1 MRLSL
6 ALAFLF
12 FIGSCFG
19 WVLELL
25 YRNLTHRHK
34 KWINP
39 GFCTGPYLPIYG
51 FGLCTLFLLASLED
65 LHLIA
70 NSVWNRVVLFI
81 AMAVTMTLIEYI
93 AGIAC
98 LKYLKVRL
106 WDYSN
111 LWGNIQG
118 IICPLFSF
126 FWAALGAAY
135 YFLVHPYIPECAG
148 VVVQQS
154 GVFLLHR
161 HVLRRV
167 HHRRGA
173 FQPDHR
179 QAEAV
184 RRGKQGR
191 REIREHQGPHPGFQP
206 ECRCQV
212 SLFLPLPFGQP
223 SGRAFEGNVSQAGEA
238 ERQSKVNFPKPPR
251 FLRRLF
257 AGFWANGTKIPE
269 ENRISSAL

>member
-70 NSVWNRVVLFI
+70 DPVWNRVALFL
-81 AMAVTMTLIEYI
+81 AMAVAMTLIEYI
-93 AGIAC
+93 AGLAC

-135 YFLVHPYIPECAG
+135 YFLVHPYILNALAWLSNDLAFSFFIGMFFGVFIIDVVHSSQIIVKLKKFAEENK
-148 VVVQQS
+148 VVVKYES
-154 GVFLLHR
+154 IK
-161 HVLRRV
+161 
-167 HHRRGA
+167 
-173 FQPDHR
+173 DHIR
-179 QAEAV
+179 DFNQNAAAKYHFFSPFRSDSPLAEHLKEMYLKLE
-184 RRGKQGR
+184 KQR
-191 REIREHQGPHPGFQP
+191 DSR
-206 ECRCQV
+206 
-212 SLFLPLPFGQP
+212 
-223 SGRAFEGNVSQAGEA
+223 
-238 ERQSKVNFPKPPR
+238 K
-251 FLRRLF
+251 
-257 AGFWANGTKIPE
+257 
-269 ENRISSAL
+269 

>member
-6 ALAFLF
+6 VLAFLF

-70 NSVWNRVVLFI
+70 DPVWNRVALFL
-81 AMAVTMTLIEYI
+81 AMAVAMTLIEYI
-93 AGIAC
+93 AGLAC

-126 FWAALGAAY
+126 FIGM
-135 YFLVHPYIPECAG
+135 FFGVFIIDVVHSSQIIVKLKKFAEENK
-148 VVVQQS
+148 VVVKYES
-154 GVFLLHR
+154 IK
-161 HVLRRV
+161 
-167 HHRRGA
+167 
-173 FQPDHR
+173 DHIR
-179 QAEAV
+179 DFNQNAAAKYHFFSPFRSDSPLAEHLKEMYLKLE
-184 RRGKQGR
+184 KQR
-191 REIREHQGPHPGFQP
+191 DSR
-206 ECRCQV
+206 
-212 SLFLPLPFGQP
+212 
-223 SGRAFEGNVSQAGEA
+223 
-238 ERQSKVNFPKPPR
+238 K
-251 FLRRLF
+251 
-257 AGFWANGTKIPE
+257 
-269 ENRISSAL
+269 

>member
-6 ALAFLF
+6 VLAFLF

-70 NSVWNRVVLFI
+70 DPVWNRVALFL
-81 AMAVTMTLIEYI
+81 AMAVAMTLIEYI
-93 AGIAC
+93 AGLAC

-135 YFLVHPYIPECAG
+135 YFLVHPYILNALAWL
-148 VVVQQS
+148 S
-154 GVFLLHR
+154 NNL
-161 HVLRRV
+161 
-167 HHRRGA
+167 A
-173 FQPDHR
+173 FSS
-179 QAEAV
+179 
-184 RRGKQGR
+184 
-191 REIREHQGPHPGFQP
+191 
-206 ECRCQV
+206 
-212 SLFLPLPFGQP
+212 SLAC
-223 SGRAFEGNVSQAGEA
+223 SSVCS
-238 ERQSKVNFPKPPR
+238 SST
-251 FLRRLF
+251 
-257 AGFWANGTKIPE
+257 WCIPA
-269 ENRISSAL
+269 RSLSS

>member
-6 ALAFLF
+6 VLAFLF

-70 NSVWNRVVLFI
+70 DPIWNRVALFL
-81 AMAVTMTLIEYI
+81 AMAVAMTLIEYI
-93 AGIAC
+93 AGLAC

-135 YFLVHPYIPECAG
+135 YFLVHPYILNALAWL
-148 VVVQQS
+148 S
-154 GVFLLHR
+154 NNLAFSFFIGVFFGVFAVDAAHSLQIVSKLKKYAVENNVIVHYE
-161 HVLRRV
+161 HIKQQIRRSYEQNAKKY
-167 HHRRGA
+167 HFFRPFSTERPLSEHLKERR
-173 FQPDHR
+173 DT
-179 QAEAV
+179 
-184 RRGKQGR
+184 
-191 REIREHQGPHPGFQP
+191 
-206 ECRCQV
+206 
-212 SLFLPLPFGQP
+212 
-223 SGRAFEGNVSQAGEA
+223 FEQ
-238 ERQSKVNFPKPPR
+238 RP
-251 FLRRLF
+251 
-257 AGFWANGTKIPE
+257 TK
-269 ENRISSAL
+269 RK

>member
-6 ALAFLF
+6 VLAFLF

-51 FGLCTLFLLASLED
+51 FGLCTLFLLASMED

-70 NSVWNRVVLFI
+70 DPVWNRVALFI
-81 AMAVTMTLIEYI
+81 AMAVAMTLIEYI
-93 AGIAC
+93 AGLAC

-135 YFLVHPYIPECAG
+135 YFLVHPYILNALAWLSNNLAFSFFIGMFFGVFIIDVVHSSQIIVKLKKFAEENK
-148 VVVQQS
+148 VVVKYES
-154 GVFLLHR
+154 IK
-161 HVLRRV
+161 
-167 HHRRGA
+167 
-173 FQPDHR
+173 DHIR
-179 QAEAV
+179 DFNQNAAAKYHFFSPFRSDSPLAEHLKEMYLKLE
-184 RRGKQGR
+184 KQR
-191 REIREHQGPHPGFQP
+191 DSR
-206 ECRCQV
+206 
-212 SLFLPLPFGQP
+212 
-223 SGRAFEGNVSQAGEA
+223 
-238 ERQSKVNFPKPPR
+238 K
-251 FLRRLF
+251 
-257 AGFWANGTKIPE
+257 
-269 ENRISSAL
+269 

>member
-6 ALAFLF
+6 VLAFLF

-51 FGLCTLFLLASLED
+51 FGLCTLFLLASMED

-70 NSVWNRVVLFI
+70 DPVWNRVVLFI
-81 AMAVTMTLIEYI
+81 AMAVAMTLIEYI

-135 YFLVHPYIPECAG
+135 YFLIHPYILNA
-148 VVVQQS
+148 
-154 GVFLLHR
+154 L
-161 HVLRRV
+161 
-167 HHRRGA
+167 
-173 FQPDHR
+173 
-179 QAEAV
+179 EAV

-191 REIREHQGPHPGFQP
+191 REIREHQGSYPGFQP
-206 ECRCQV
+206 ERRRQV
-212 SLFLPLPFGQP
+212 PLFLPLPFGQP
-223 SGRAFEGNVSQAGEA
+223 SCRAFEGNVSQAGKA
-238 ERQSKVNFPKPPR
+238 ERQPKVIFPKPPR
-251 FLRRLF
+251 FSRRLF
-257 AGFWANGTKIPE
+257 AGF
-269 ENRISSAL
+269 

>member
-6 ALAFLF
+6 VLAFLF

-51 FGLCTLFLLASLED
+51 FGLCTLFLLASMEN

-70 NSVWNRVVLFI
+70 DPVWNRVVLFI
-81 AMAVTMTLIEYI
+81 AMAVAMTLIEYI

-135 YFLVHPYIPECAG
+135 YFLIHPYILNALAWLSNNLAFSFFIG
-148 VVVQQS
+148 MFF
-154 GVFLLHR
+154 GVFIIDVCHSANLVVKLK
-161 HVLRRV
+161 
-167 HHRRGA
+167 A
-173 FQPDHR
+173 F
-179 QAEAV
+179 AE
-184 RRGKQGR
+184 
-191 REIREHQGPHPGFQP
+191 EHTSELKSH
-206 ECRCQV
+206 
-212 SLFLPLPFGQP
+212 
-223 SGRAFEGNVSQAGEA
+223 GES
-238 ERQSKVNFPKPPR
+238 RMP
-251 FLRRLF
+251 
-257 AGFWANGTKIPE
+257 
-269 ENRISSAL
+269 SSA

>member
-51 FGLCTLFLLASLED
+51 FGLCTLFLLASMED

-70 NSVWNRVVLFI
+70 DPVWNRVALFL
-81 AMAVTMTLIEYI
+81 AMAVAMTLIEYI
-93 AGIAC
+93 AGLAC

-118 IICPLFSF
+118 SSARCSPS
-126 FWAALGAAY
+126 
-135 YFLVHPYIPECAG
+135 
-148 VVVQQS
+148 S
-154 GVFLLHR
+154 
-161 HVLRRV
+161 
-167 HHRRGA
+167 
-173 FQPDHR
+173 
-179 QAEAV
+179 
-184 RRGKQGR
+184 GR
-191 REIREHQGPHPGFQP
+191 R
-206 ECRCQV
+206 
-212 SLFLPLPFGQP
+212 L
-223 SGRAFEGNVSQAGEA
+223 A
-238 ERQSKVNFPKPPR
+238 
-251 FLRRLF
+251 RRTI
-257 AGFWANGTKIPE
+257 FWCIP
-269 ENRISSAL
+269 IS